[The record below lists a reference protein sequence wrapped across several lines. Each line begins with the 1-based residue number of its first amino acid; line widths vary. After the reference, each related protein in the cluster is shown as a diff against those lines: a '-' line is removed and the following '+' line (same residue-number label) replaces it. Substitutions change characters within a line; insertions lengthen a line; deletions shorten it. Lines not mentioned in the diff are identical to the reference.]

1 MKHRVR
7 QSTVISRCA
16 SVKFRVCVERGRPF
30 LGVAAAK
37 QSVSSI
43 MDPKNTAQL
52 EQHSASS
59 KTEAVKSKKLNPG
72 STTDAENSDVEKVL
86 MRLSSSVADPD
97 SSSDPTDCM
106 AILRS
111 FQVGL

>member
-1 MKHRVR
+1 
-7 QSTVISRCA
+7 
-16 SVKFRVCVERGRPF
+16 
-30 LGVAAAK
+30 
-37 QSVSSI
+37 

-59 KTEAVKSKKLNPG
+59 KTQAVKSKKLNPG

-86 MRLSSSVADPD
+86 MRLSSSVDPD
-97 SSSDPTDCM
+97 GTSDPTDCM

-111 FQVGL
+111 FQVG